1 MYRCNAVENLHCPE
15 SRILQADLVL
25 DVDTRTDEELLEE
38 SDLRSILHHPSPTD
52 S

>member
-1 MYRCNAVENLHCPE
+1 MYRCNAVENLQ